1 MVNTINPLL
10 LTTTGIL
17 VKQTNLHGFKLTTWD
32 NFSKNIRPAF
42 DKSIDEMEKSLVI
55 REEGYMR
62 KYPRIYSKTELKK
75 FGVTL
80 EDERKLI
87 LRCDKCRQ
95 GWMVN
100 LKPGG
105 KIPRGS
111 WRCPNRCNW
120 PE

>member
-1 MVNTINPLL
+1 MVHF
-10 LTTTGIL
+10 
-17 VKQTNLHGFKLTTWD
+17 KNLIACHSASG
-32 NFSKNIRPAF
+32 KNI
-42 DKSIDEMEKSLVI
+42 DEIEKLSAL
-55 REEGYMR
+55 REEEFMR
-62 KYPRIYSKTELKK
+62 KYPRRYSKTELKK
-75 FGVTL
+75 FGITL
-80 EDERKLI
+80 EDERQLI
-87 LRCDKCRQ
+87 LRCDKCGQ

>member
-1 MVNTINPLL
+1 
-10 LTTTGIL
+10 
-17 VKQTNLHGFKLTTWD
+17 
-32 NFSKNIRPAF
+32 
-42 DKSIDEMEKSLVI
+42 
-55 REEGYMR
+55 MR
-62 KYPRIYSKTELKK
+62 KYPRRYSKTELKK
-75 FGVTL
+75 FGITL
-80 EDERKLI
+80 EDERQLI
-87 LRCDKCRQ
+87 LRCDKCGQ